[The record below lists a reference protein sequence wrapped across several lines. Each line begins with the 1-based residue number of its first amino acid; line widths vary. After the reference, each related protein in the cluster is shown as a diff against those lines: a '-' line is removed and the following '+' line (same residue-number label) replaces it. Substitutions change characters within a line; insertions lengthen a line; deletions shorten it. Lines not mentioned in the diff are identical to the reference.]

1 MSCIGHRLTSMAA
14 IKKICKLEKELAI
27 KLEQIEKEST
37 QSTQEIENISK
48 EITQIE
54 QTPTNPN

>member
-37 QSTQEIENISK
+37 QAT
-48 EITQIE
+48 
-54 QTPTNPN
+54 